1 MKRIAWLTL
10 VAMMLLVSAASA
22 AYVGISAPKTV
33 YVGAPLEVTGTS
45 IAGEGAQPSLKPG
58 FSTDVVLYTIKP
70 AKNEVA
76 RKEIVVQPNGKFSAT
91 FDTSGLKAGDYTIEI
106 IDPNPPNTFGSSSE
120 TLRFV
125 TLVDRSEN
133 VKVTSPTSQNFDGTL
148 DLQGTVSG
156 IGSAGVQIEV
166 EHNSA
171 TVYGPKY
178 IRTDAN
184 GAFSES
190 VPIPDGGTYEVTFSD
205 TKGYIATVTFVVAGT
220 PGPTPTPAMISASA
234 TATRSAPA
242 YFEVDTKSGAV
253 MIATSAGI
261 DWVLEYVDEDNN
273 FRRVNDKGMVEAE
286 TAEFAAHGGTVYVK
300 VYPMRY
306 TDSGT
311 VQVSAANA
319 DSVRVSQTAPAVFG
333 DATPTPA
340 QTAPVPAVLALLAL
354 LAVGLARRG

>member
-58 FSTDVVLYTIKP
+58 FSTDVVLYRAQYTKS
-70 AKNEVA
+70 EVA
-76 RKEIVVQPNGKFSAT
+76 RKTIVVQQDGKFSAT
-91 FDTSGLKAGDYTIEI
+91 FDTEGLAAGTYSVEI
-106 IDPNPPNTFGSSSE
+106 IDPTQTTFGGSS
-120 TLRFV
+120 TKTQIV

-133 VKVTSPTSQNFDGTL
+133 VRVTSPTSQNFDGNL

-156 IGSAGVQIEV
+156 IGSAGVQVEV

-171 TVYGPKY
+171 TIYGPKY

-205 TKGYIATVTFVVAGT
+205 TKGYIDTVTFVVAGT

-273 FRRVNDKGMVEAE
+273 FQKVNDKGMLEAE

-311 VQVSAANA
+311 VQVSASNA
-319 DSVRVSQTAPAVFG
+319 DSVRVSQNAPAVFG

-340 QTAPVPAVLALLAL
+340 QAAPVPAMLALLAL
-354 LAVGLARRG
+354 AAVIFARRG